1 MAGGERYC
9 FPLGR
14 KFISMGKTDE
24 KIFHVPC
31 KRQSKKYCLECG
43 DTGLPGTEEPDGL
56 QSMSSQ
62 RIGHN

>member
-1 MAGGERYC
+1 MASGERYC

-24 KIFHVPC
+24 KICHVLC

-43 DTGLPGTEEPDGL
+43 VPGLPGTEEPDGL
-56 QSMSSQ
+56 QSMGSQ
-62 RIGHN
+62 RTGHD